1 MDAFRRFYGSHPL
14 HLLALLGCFALI
26 GAVLT
31 FVVPDP
37 SAWWLLVWFLGAVI
51 AHDLVLYPLYALA
64 DRPLVLGRWLRR
76 RVSDEPIRV
85 PAINHLRI
93 PVMGSALLGLLFLPS
108 IARTGEP
115 VLLFAAG
122 RSTEQYGRT
131 WLLVTALLFLGSAVV
146 YAIRLG
152 RAAVA
157 ERRASAPEAPEAP
170 ESEDS
175 QSSPPVST

>member
-1 MDAFRRFYGSHPL
+1 MFKRFYGENAL
-14 HLLALLGCFALI
+14 HLLAMLGCFALV
-26 GAVLT
+26 GY
-31 FVVPDP
+31 VVSMLVENP
-37 SAWWLLVWFLGAVI
+37 SAWWMLVWFAGAVI

-76 RVSDEPIRV
+76 RASDAPIRV

-122 RSTEQYGRT
+122 RSMEQYFQN
-131 WLLVTALLFLGSAVV
+131 WLLVTALLFLASAVV

-157 ERRASAPEAPEAP
+157 DRRDAAPVSDA
-170 ESEDS
+170 S

>member
-1 MDAFRRFYGSHPL
+1 MFKRFYGEDAL
-14 HLLALLGCFALI
+14 HLLAMLGCFALV
-26 GAVLT
+26 GY
-31 FVVPDP
+31 VVSMLGENP
-37 SAWWLLVWFLGAVI
+37 SAWWMLVWFAGAVI

-122 RSTEQYGRT
+122 RSMEQYLQN
-131 WLLVTALLFLGSAVV
+131 WLLVTALLFLASAVV

-157 ERRASAPEAPEAP
+157 DRREEAPVSDA
-170 ESEDS
+170 S